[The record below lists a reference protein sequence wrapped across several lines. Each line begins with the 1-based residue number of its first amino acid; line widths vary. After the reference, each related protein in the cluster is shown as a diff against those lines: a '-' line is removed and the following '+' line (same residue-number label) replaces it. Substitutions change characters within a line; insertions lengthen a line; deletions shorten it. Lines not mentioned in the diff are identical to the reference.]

1 MAYQEW
7 PLLAS
12 QMGLLLM
19 DHATVGSHF
28 FISQFDQFLSKATLI
43 LTTYLIGIYAF
54 LTKLFQ
60 PKTHIFFQCIK
71 K

>member
-1 MAYQEW
+1 MAYEEW

-43 LTTYLIGIYAF
+43 LTTYLIGIYICLFNQTLSTKNTHF
-54 LTKLFQ
+54 LSM
-60 PKTHIFFQCIK
+60 H
-71 K
+71 